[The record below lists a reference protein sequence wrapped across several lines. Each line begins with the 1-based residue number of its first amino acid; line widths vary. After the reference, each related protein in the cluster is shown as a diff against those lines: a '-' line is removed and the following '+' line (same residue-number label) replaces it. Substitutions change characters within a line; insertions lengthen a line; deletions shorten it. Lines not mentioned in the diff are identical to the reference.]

1 MNAQEDG
8 KIKDVLVSNTDVDDL
23 TERESLL
30 KEKRGQKKKKKKKII
45 VNIKKWVYK

>member
-8 KIKDVLVSNTDVDDL
+8 KIKEVLVSNTDVDDL

-30 KEKRGQKKKKKKKII
+30 KEKRGQKKKKKII
-45 VNIKKWVYK
+45 VKYKKWVYK